1 MAGGRRRRQGDA
13 IDENGSCLLPLP
25 PAPGFILRL
34 DLFLKA
40 SRLSG
45 RRTLA
50 QKLCDAGRVSING
63 STAKSSHPVK
73 VGDEICI
80 RRHNKLTTVR
90 VLSVPTARQ
99 TSRKE
104 ASSMFEELR
113 EESLDDAEL

>member
-1 MAGGRRRRQGDA
+1 VREKNSVVCFM
-13 IDENGSCLLPLP
+13 LL
-25 PAPGFILRL
+25 ISTVRL

-40 SRLSG
+40 SRLCS

-63 STAKSSHPVK
+63 SGAKSAHVVK
-73 VGDEICI
+73 AGDEIVI
-80 RRHNKLTTVR
+80 RRANKLTTVR

-104 ASSMFEELR
+104 AGALYELLS
-113 EESLDDAEL
+113 EESLEDDFR

>member
-1 MAGGRRRRQGDA
+1 M
-13 IDENGSCLLPLP
+13 
-25 PAPGFILRL
+25 RL

-45 RRTLA
+45 RRSLA

-63 STAKSSHPVK
+63 SPAKSAHAVK
-73 VGDEICI
+73 AGDEILI

-90 VLSVPTARQ
+90 VLSVPSARQ

-104 ASSMFEELR
+104 AAALYEVIS
-113 EESLDDAEL
+113 EESLEDEL

>member
-1 MAGGRRRRQGDA
+1 M
-13 IDENGSCLLPLP
+13 
-25 PAPGFILRL
+25 RL

-50 QKLCDAGRVSING
+50 QRLCDAGRVSING
-63 STAKSSHPVK
+63 STAKSSHAVK
-73 VGDEICI
+73 VGDEISV

-90 VLSVPTARQ
+90 VLAVPTTRQ
-99 TSRKE
+99 TSRNE
-104 ASSMFEELR
+104 ANSMYEVLR